1 MGYAGFM
8 KHEDAIAKVREIV
21 DHHRLPDF
29 IVGYDVRLGDFDGD
43 PALWVVFRVTPGPS
57 RLNAEVDRRVAAMK
71 ALHDA
76 LRPDLLEAFEDRFPY
91 FRYESA
97 VPESAVAAGE

>member
-1 MGYAGFM
+1 MVYASPM
-8 KHEDAIAKVREIV
+8 KHQDTIAKVRGIV
-21 DHHRLPDF
+21 DRHMLPDF
-29 IVGYDVRLGDFDGD
+29 IRDYDVRLGDFDGD

-76 LRPDLLEAFEDRFPY
+76 LRPDLLAAFEDRFPY
-91 FRYESA
+91 FRYENL
-97 VPESAVAAGE
+97 VLEPAAAMGE